1 MSLKVNIENLKMDYN
16 MTFDIIHN
24 PVGDDFKIE
33 APADADSY
41 TYSVDS

>member
-1 MSLKVNIENLKMDYN
+1 MSVKVNIENFKTDYS
-16 MTFDIIHN
+16 MTLDAVYN

-41 TYSVDS
+41 VYSFDS